1 MSAKSCSCDK
11 PSSALLCSL
20 ILQSSTSPTSSTG
33 AFGKG
38 LSVGCRCS
46 PPLVEVLWDNGG
58 SEYAG
63 VEWLE
68 EAFVLFENEV

>member
-1 MSAKSCSCDK
+1 
-11 PSSALLCSL
+11 
-20 ILQSSTSPTSSTG
+20 
-33 AFGKG
+33 
-38 LSVGCRCS
+38 VGCRCS